1 MVKNGKSQTFQK
13 TLDKYPQM
21 WYNKYS
27 KGEIQMKEIKTI
39 EKLKEMPKN
48 DGCEK
53 PKTIG
58 DLKEML
64 GEYW

>member
-1 MVKNGKSQTFQK
+1 
-13 TLDKYPQM
+13 
-21 WYNKYS
+21 
-27 KGEIQMKEIKTI
+27 MKEIKTI